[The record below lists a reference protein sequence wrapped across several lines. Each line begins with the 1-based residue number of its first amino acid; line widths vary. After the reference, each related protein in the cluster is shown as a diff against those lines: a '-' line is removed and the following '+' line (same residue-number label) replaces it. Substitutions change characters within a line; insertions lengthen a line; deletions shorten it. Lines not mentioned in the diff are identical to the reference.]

1 MSKFTKEMVLD
12 YADKLL
18 IGLTDEESKRVLDE
32 FELIDSNID
41 LINKISN
48 IESVEPMTHCLDDFI
63 CEMDEDIA
71 YESSLI
77 EDILANSDEVI
88 DREITVPKVVG

>member
-1 MSKFTKEMVLD
+1 MEKFTKEMVDD

-18 IGLTDEESKRVLDE
+18 IGLTDIEAQRVLDE

-48 IESVEPMTHCLDDFI
+48 ISDVEPMTYCLDDFI
-63 CEMDEDIA
+63 CEMDEDVI
-71 YESSLI
+71 EDSSLL

-88 DREITVPKVVG
+88 EREITVPKVVG

>member
-1 MSKFTKEMVLD
+1 MNKFTKEMVLE

-18 IGLTDEESKRVLDE
+18 IGLTDDETKMVLDE
-32 FELIDSNID
+32 FESIDSNID

-63 CEMDEDIA
+63 CEMAEDIVE
-71 YESSLI
+71 ESSLI
-77 EDILANSDEVI
+77 EDILANSDEVM